1 MLIRSWS
8 RALAGLLIGFMSLTA
23 SAQEAAQRNLPVVEL
38 SAGLYRIR
46 AELAATPASRSV
58 GLMHRTE
65 LGPNQGMLFV
75 FPERGMHCFWMRNT
89 LIPLT
94 IAFIADDG
102 RIVSLSDMAPMTENG
117 HCPAEP
123 VRLALEMTHGWF
135 GQKGIRVGSRI
146 ALPPLSAR

>member
-1 MLIRSWS
+1 MFIRSWS
-8 RALAGLLIGFMSLTA
+8 RAFSGLLLSLVSFTA
-23 SAQEAAQRNLPVVEL
+23 AAQDGAQRNLPVVEL

-46 AELAATPASRSV
+46 AELAATPASRSI
-58 GLMHRTE
+58 GLMHRTQ

-75 FPERGMHCFWMRNT
+75 FPEQGMHCFWMRNT

-123 VRLALEMTHGWF
+123 VRLALEMSQGWF
-135 GQKGIRVGSRI
+135 GQKGIRAGSRI
-146 ALPPLSAR
+146 ALPPLSGR